1 MEQETMRLQK
11 YIARCGVASRRA
23 AEMLIRE
30 GRVAVDG
37 QVVTDMGHLV
47 TGKEQISVDNKGIVP
62 EENKVYLLL
71 HKPEGYVCTVRDP
84 QGRPTVLSLVSG
96 LSERVYPVGRLDWD
110 SSGLLLLTND
120 GDFAYRLTHP
130 RHEISKCYLA
140 LVDGVPSGHELNA
153 LRRGV
158 MIDGRPTAPA
168 KVWCTPLNPEVSEME
183 IVIHEGRNRQVRRM
197 CEAVGH
203 PVRALKRI
211 AVGNLVLGD
220 LPEGVWRH
228 MTEAD
233 LAQIFAQEETVSE

>member
-1 MEQETMRLQK
+1 
-11 YIARCGVASRRA
+11 
-23 AEMLIRE
+23 MLIRE

-47 TGKEQISVDNKGIVP
+47 TGKEQISVDNKRIVP

-84 QGRPTVLSLVSG
+84 QGRPTVLSLVGG

-110 SSGLLLLTND
+110 SSRLLLLTND

-158 MIDGRPTAPA
+158 MIDGRATAPA

-220 LPEGVWRH
+220 LPEGAWRH

>member
-30 GRVAVDG
+30 GRVTVDG

-47 TGKEQISVDNKGIVP
+47 TGKEQISVDNKCIVP

-158 MIDGRPTAPA
+158 MIDGRTTAPA

-220 LPEGVWRH
+220 LPEGAWRH

-233 LAQIFAQEETVSE
+233 LAQIFAQEATVSE